1 MPAEQDRDF
10 LAFVL
15 DQLSGLRRVT
25 ARPMFGALGLY
36 AGDDFF
42 AIIDDGRL
50 YLYADETTRARY
62 EARGSGPFEYAPGMV
77 LRSYYEIPVGVLE
90 DDAELCE
97 WARESVAMHRN
108 KPAKKR
114 RPRANPS
121 PVAKA
126 RSRKKK

>member
-1 MPAEQDRDF
+1 VAVAEEDF
-10 LAFVL
+10 LQFVL
-15 DQLSGLRRVT
+15 DQLAGLRRVT

-50 YLYADETTRARY
+50 YLYANETTRARY

-77 LRSYYEIPVGVLE
+77 LRSYYEIPVDVLE

-114 RPRANPS
+114 RPRAKSPL